1 MKLSDVVGEAGLSH
15 FAQIAL
21 VILFLVFVLLLL
33 QLFVFR
39 RRSHRWRRMAELPLG
54 DDHDV
59 EALEDSNTNS
69 SAEGQ
74 R

>member
-1 MKLSDVVGEAGLSH
+1 MKLSDVVSEAGLSH
-15 FAQIAL
+15 YAQIAL

-39 RRSHRWRRMAELPLG
+39 RRSHRWRRMAEIPLQDDGSGEVSAG
-54 DDHDV
+54 D
-59 EALEDSNTNS
+59 TTPG
-69 SAEGQ
+69 AEGQ

>member
-1 MKLSDVVGEAGLSH
+1 MKLSDVVSEAGLSH
-15 FAQIAL
+15 YTQIAL

-39 RRSHRWRRMAELPLG
+39 RRSHRWRRMAEIPLR
-54 DDHDV
+54 DD
-59 EALEDSNTNS
+59 S
-69 SAEGQ
+69 SAEVSAGESTPSAGGQ